1 MILICSVQNEFL
13 LIKVMEERQFYTV
26 TLDKLYDIDKV

>member
-13 LIKVMEERQFYTV
+13 LIKVMEERQFYTALEV
-26 TLDKLYDIDKV
+26 YM

>member
-13 LIKVMEERQFYTV
+13 LIKGMEERQFYTALQV
-26 TLDKLYDIDKV
+26 IRSDPIL